1 MFALGQMLLDIID
14 RLWPGL
20 QVFTMV
26 TQVAR
31 MAVSGGLLVM
41 AYEYMPREAL
51 VCALQRSL

>member
-1 MFALGQMLLDIID
+1 MDIID

-41 AYEYMPREAL
+41 AYEYMPSEAL
-51 VCALQRSL
+51 VCGLQRSL